1 MEMMNMKKII
11 ILIILLIAIISCSEL
26 AELEAGHQQ
35 RMKER
40 GYECTYNSKGEVQ
53 VCGYMK

>member
-1 MEMMNMKKII
+1 MNMKKII